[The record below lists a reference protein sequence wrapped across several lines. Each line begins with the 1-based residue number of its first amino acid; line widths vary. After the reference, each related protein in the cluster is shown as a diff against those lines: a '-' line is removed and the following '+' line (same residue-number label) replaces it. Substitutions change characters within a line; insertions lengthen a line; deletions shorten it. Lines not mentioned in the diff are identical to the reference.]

1 MEIVQDWLNPAILWF
16 LAGLIMLTLEFLMP
30 GLIIF
35 FFGLGALVVAVICFF
50 TDISLN
56 IQMGIFLVAS
66 ILLLLFLRQWMK
78 RAFAGH
84 LHANG
89 ALSEFTGK
97 TAVVTH
103 QIDPV
108 AGGRVDLHGI
118 SWNAQAEEL
127 IPEGTVVEVIGKNNI
142 TLTVKKHIEAAKD
155 GEHIK
160 MK

>member
-1 MEIVQDWLNPAILWF
+1 MEIVQDWLNPRFLWF
-16 LAGLIMLTLEFLMP
+16 LAGLIMLVLEFLMP

-56 IQMGIFLVAS
+56 IQMSIFLVAS
-66 ILLLLFLRQWMK
+66 VLLLLVLRQWMK

-118 SWNAQAEEL
+118 SWNAEAEEL
-127 IPEGTVVEVIGKNNI
+127 IPEGTVVEVTGKDNI
-142 TLTVKKHIEAAKD
+142 TLSVRKHISKD
-155 GEHIK
+155 GVNT
-160 MK
+160 